1 MLLGNDLLEGSQVE
15 RIVSL
20 REVFEFISY
29 PQIMSH
35 HPLPPTTNPSA
46 ELHSLLAHQRQIK
59 DWQLLVNARIYELE
73 EKYLDESTMG
83 NIVKGWDQDA
93 KPSQKK
99 VPIDDKERVFSNSTL
114 QSTHPTDPHQ
124 YVQKASTSH
133 KSSGYEKKRK
143 F

>member
-1 MLLGNDLLEGSQVE
+1 
-15 RIVSL
+15 
-20 REVFEFISY
+20 
-29 PQIMSH
+29 MSH